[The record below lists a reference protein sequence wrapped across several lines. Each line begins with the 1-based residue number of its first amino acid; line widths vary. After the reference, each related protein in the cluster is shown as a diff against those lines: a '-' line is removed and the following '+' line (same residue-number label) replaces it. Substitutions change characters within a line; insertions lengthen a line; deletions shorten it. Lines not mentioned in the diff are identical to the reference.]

1 MELEKIIMTL
11 VRSFREANFGLYIA
25 VLDELLPWFF
35 ALDSKHYARWLPI
48 HVKDMLQLEHK
59 HPRVKE
65 EFDKGKFTVQ
75 ITAKLF
81 STIALDQA
89 HEQLN
94 ELVKGDGGAIG
105 LTENPAALL
114 RWMIAGP
121 EIARMVH
128 EFEEDITLKDERNHS
143 HHEQTLAH
151 QRRFTSD
158 VKSMVQTIE
167 ELGNPFEDESDE
179 IVALVT
185 KEVASTAVN
194 KSVQSLKISVRS
206 SMKPFGMR
214 GLLSIPS
221 HSMKR

>member
-1 MELEKIIMTL
+1 M
-11 VRSFREANFGLYIA
+11 A
-25 VLDELLPWFF
+25 VLDELLPWVF
-35 ALDSKHYARWLPI
+35 ALDSTHYSRWLPI

-75 ITAKLF
+75 KTAKSF

-121 EIARMVH
+121 EIARMVR
-128 EFEEDITLKDERNHS
+128 EFEEDIAQKDERNHS

-158 VKSMVQTIE
+158 VKAIVKTIE
-167 ELGNPFEDESDE
+167 ELGNPWKQK
-179 IVALVT
+179 VT
-185 KEVASTAVN
+185 KP
-194 KSVQSLKISVRS
+194 L
-206 SMKPFGMR
+206 
-214 GLLSIPS
+214 
-221 HSMKR
+221 H